1 MNKKVIYYISI
12 FLFIAAIV
20 FIVVRYNS
28 KQKQKE
34 NKVYT
39 LLDRKGSLAQTA
51 DWATTKKLSDRY
63 ISALQKTPNDIKAS
77 LGLAAL
83 YIQEARVTG
92 NYMYYDAAAMK
103 YVNNVLKTDP
113 ANFDA

>member
-1 MNKKVIYYISI
+1 MKKIL

-20 FIVVRYNS
+20 FIVVKYNS
-28 KQKQKE
+28 KQKEKE

-39 LLDRKGSLAQTA
+39 LLDRKGSLAQA
-51 DWATTKKLSDRY
+51 SDWTNTKKLSTTY
-63 ISALQKTPNDIKAS
+63 MSSLEKNPNDLKAF

-92 NYMYYDAAAMK
+92 NYLYYDAAAMK
-103 YVNNVLKTDP
+103 YVNNV
-113 ANFDA
+113 AVGFH